1 MEKISSEQLRKL
13 EQMKP
18 LSHKR
23 ASKNKKNMPH
33 FAHCP
38 RPGKSDPYAE
48 LKLNSFFAPK
58 FHIKPQ
64 THKVAKSNFQSNP
77 WMDSLWFF

>member
-18 LSHKR
+18 LGHKR

-48 LKLNSFFAPK
+48 LKLNSFFAQN

-64 THKVAKSNFQSNP
+64 GTNT
-77 WMDSLWFF
+77 